1 MNSFGRFFRI
11 SIFGESHGES
21 LGIVVDGCPAGL
33 PLEPGDFLGD
43 LGRRQGGREGTTARV
58 EDDVP
63 HLTSGIFEG
72 KTTGAP
78 ILVVF
83 DNEKQDSGAYETLRY
98 TPRPGHADFSA
109 FTKYG
114 GFNDHR
120 GSGHFSGRL
129 TVGLVAAGVIAKK
142 IILPVAVEA
151 EIVEA
156 GGSKDIAGAVRG
168 ATAEGDSIGGI
179 VQCTSRGLPA
189 GLGEPFCDSL
199 ESLISH
205 AVFSIPAVKGI
216 EFGAGFAAAR
226 MCGSACNDE
235 ILDLAGTTGSNNAG
249 GIAGGISNGN
259 ELFFRVAVKPTPSIP
274 KPQGTIDLRD
284 GRRIS
289 LSVEGRH
296 DLCIALRMPVI
307 IEAATAIVLADTMLM
322 EQRVPRVRPGGQPV
336 RPAAGT
342 PSENT
347 AGTRDPGTFQG
358 LMYEAMAKMPE
369 AAIFDDATVEQ
380 LENVTSRLEHLK
392 HILRGKDE
400 EELRIFFDR
409 ILRTPIKENHHNG
422 KQQ

>member
-1 MNSFGRFFRI
+1 MNSFGRLFRI

-33 PLEPGDFLGD
+33 PLEPGDFLSD

-58 EDDVP
+58 ENDIP
-63 HLTSGIFEG
+63 HLMSGIFEG

-78 ILVVF
+78 VLVVF

-98 TPRPGHADFSA
+98 KPRPGHADFSA

-129 TVGLVAAGVIAKK
+129 TLGLVAAGVIAKK
-142 IILPVAVEA
+142 IISPVAVEA
-151 EIVEA
+151 DIVEA
-156 GGSKDIAGAVRG
+156 GGSKDIAGAVRR
-168 ATAEGDSIGGI
+168 ATAEADSIGGI

-189 GLGEPFCDSL
+189 GLGEPFCDSM

-216 EFGAGFAAAR
+216 EFGAGFATAKMR
-226 MCGSACNDE
+226 GSTCNDE
-235 ILDLAGTTGSNNAG
+235 IVDLTGTTGSNNAG

-284 GRRIS
+284 GKRIS

-296 DLCIALRMPVI
+296 DVCIALRMPVI
-307 IEAATAIVLADTMLM
+307 IEAATAVVLADSMLM
-322 EQRVPRVRPGGQPV
+322 EQRVPRVRPGQAA

-342 PSENT
+342 PSEKN
-347 AGTRDPGTFQG
+347 AGTMGFGTFQR
-358 LMYEAMAKMPE
+358 LMYETMAKIPQ

-400 EELRIFFDR
+400 EELRLFFDR

>member
-11 SIFGESHGES
+11 SIFGESHGKS

-33 PLEPGDFLGD
+33 PLEPGDFAGD
-43 LGRRQGGREGTTARV
+43 LGRRQGGREGTTTRV

-63 HLTSGIFEG
+63 HLMSGIFEG

-78 ILVVF
+78 VLVVF

-142 IILPVAVEA
+142 IISPVAVEA
-151 EIVEA
+151 DIVEA
-156 GGSKDIAGAVRG
+156 GGLKDIAGAVRG
-168 ATAEGDSIGGI
+168 AAAECDSIGGI

-216 EFGAGFAAAR
+216 EFGAGFAAAK
-226 MCGSACNDE
+226 MHGSTCNDE
-235 ILDLAGTTGSNNAG
+235 IVDLAGTTGSNNAG

-274 KPQGTIDLRD
+274 KPQRSIDLRD
-284 GRRIS
+284 GKRIS

-307 IEAATAIVLADTMLM
+307 IEAATAIVLADSMLM
-322 EQRVPRVRPGGQPV
+322 EQRVPRVRPGQTA
-336 RPAAGT
+336 RPAADT
-342 PSENT
+342 PSEKNP
-347 AGTRDPGTFQG
+347 GTQGPGTFQR
-358 LMYEAMAKMPE
+358 LMFETMATIPE
-369 AAIFDDATVEQ
+369 AAIFDDVTVAQ

-400 EELRIFFDR
+400 EELRLFFDR
-409 ILRTPIKENHHNG
+409 VLRTSIKENHHNG